1 MSVLTK
7 DVLLQFSK
15 VHEHT
20 RNCFWYDGQPVT
32 LQTLSQIATITVGKV
47 KECMTDYILF
57 EGKKIIVYNL
67 DCQFEEYWHNETPER
82 YQAIIN
88 LIKDIV
94 VPELKKIFVDS
105 TIKFYVGPDGS
116 GKSCNLIEIDL
127 S

>member
-20 RNCFWYDGQPVT
+20 RYCFWYDGQPVT

-47 KECMTDYILF
+47 KEFMTDNIIF

-82 YQAIIN
+82 YQAMVN

>member
-1 MSVLTK
+1 MSALTK

-15 VHEHT
+15 LAH
-20 RNCFWYDGQPVT
+20 RKCFWYDGQPVT

-47 KECMTDYILF
+47 KEFMTDYIL

-82 YQAIIN
+82 YQAMVN